1 MFDFLKPT
9 TIFMKKITLLILLI
23 VCSSAYSQIRG
34 KITDP
39 DKNPISFVSIYPDKT
54 ITGTTSNDAGNYE
67 LNIKTPGNYTIV
79 FQFLGYKTIK
89 KIVSITDFPFQLNVA
104 MVDEKVVLDEIFINT
119 GENPANKIIRKAI
132 DNKSNNTDKFKEYT
146 SSFYSRG
153 LFKVKNAPEKILGQS
168 LGDLG
173 GGLDSTRTGIIYLS
187 ETISE
192 ITFQKKPA
200 EFKEKIIAS
209 KVSGSDNGISFNRA
223 EEANFDFYSNA
234 VLIAENNL
242 VSPIS
247 DNAFRYYRYEL
258 EGSFYEKNGRLIN
271 KIKVNPKRSTD
282 RVFSGFI
289 YIVEE
294 DWAIYGVDLKASG
307 EQVGIPIIEVLKFK
321 QDYNYSESNKAWIK
335 ISQIIDFKFGLF
347 GFNVDGRFSGAYSD
361 YNFSPKFKKETF
373 SNEVLSFAKGATEK
387 DSLFWENLRPVP
399 LTSEEKKDYLLKDSI
414 KETRKSKKY
423 LDSLDKENNPI
434 KITSLF
440 TGYTY
445 RNSFK
450 DWSISI
456 NSPLTTISYNT
467 VQGRNTTTT
476 INYFKSLNKTG
487 KWIQAGANLNYSMSE
502 KKIRPVFY
510 FTKKWNSI
518 QRPRMFIS
526 VGQKIN
532 QFNERNPI
540 SKFYNTIYSLF
551 LKENYLKIYEKSFS
565 KISYSQEILNGL
577 YISGS
582 LEYASRKPLFNT
594 SNFVVFGRDIPF
606 QSNNPTDPTN
616 FAAPFNA
623 HNIASLNIGTS
634 VVFDQKYVSY
644 PNRKINFDNSR
655 YPSLGIKYRKNFGS
669 NVSEYNSDVLISN
682 IRQNISMGNLGEFN
696 YNIRSGIF
704 FEKKDIAF
712 MDYLHANGNQL
723 KLAPSNRNSSFGLL
737 NYYKF
742 STNDKYAELHLEHNF
757 KGRLLRNIPLLNTLN
772 FHVVANAK
780 GLFSGG
786 RKPYSEFSLGLDN
799 IGIGKWRFLR
809 IDYVKSNFNGKK
821 GDGFLFGI
829 SF

>member
-1 MFDFLKPT
+1 
-9 TIFMKKITLLILLI
+9 MKKIVLLVLLLH
-23 VCSSAYSQIRG
+23 SFPSFSQIKG
-34 KITDP
+34 KVTDS

-89 KIVSITDFPFQLNVA
+89 KIVSITDFPFQLNVV
-104 MVDEKVVLDEIFINT
+104 MVDEKVVLDEISINT

-153 LFKVKNAPEKILGQS
+153 LFKVKNAPEKILGQR

-187 ETISE
+187 ETVSE

-271 KIKVNPKRSTD
+271 KIKVNPKRSKD

-307 EQVGIPIIEVLKFK
+307 EQIGIPIIEVLKFK

-387 DSLFWENLRPVP
+387 DSLFWENLRPVA

-467 VQGRNTTTT
+467 VQGRNTTTS

-502 KKIRPVFY
+502 KKIRPVLY

-518 QRPRMFIS
+518 QRPKMFIS
-526 VGQKIN
+526 VGKKIS

-606 QSNNPTDPTN
+606 QSNNPIDPTN
-616 FAAPFNA
+616 FTAPFNT

-634 VVFDQKYVSY
+634 IVFDQKYVSY
-644 PNRKINFDNSR
+644 PNRKINFENSR
-655 YPSLGIKYRKNFGS
+655 YPSLSIRYRKNFGS

-682 IRQNISMGNLGEFN
+682 IRQNISIGNLGEFN

-742 STNDKYAELHLEHNF
+742 STNDKYAEVHLEHNF

-780 GLFSGG
+780 GLFTGG

>member
-1 MFDFLKPT
+1 
-9 TIFMKKITLLILLI
+9 MKKIVLLVLLLH
-23 VCSSAYSQIRG
+23 SFPSFSQIKG
-34 KITDP
+34 KVTDS

-89 KIVSITDFPFQLNVA
+89 KTVSITDFPFQLNVV
-104 MVDEKVVLDEIFINT
+104 MVDEKVVLDEISINT

-153 LFKVKNAPEKILGQS
+153 LFKVKNAPEKILGQR

-187 ETISE
+187 ETVSE

-271 KIKVNPKRSTD
+271 KIKVNPKRSKD

-307 EQVGIPIIEVLKFK
+307 EQIGIPIIEVLKFK

-518 QRPRMFIS
+518 QRPRIFIS

-606 QSNNPTDPTN
+606 QSNNPIDPTN
-616 FAAPFNA
+616 FTAPFNT

-634 VVFDQKYVSY
+634 IVFDQKYVSY
-644 PNRKINFDNSR
+644 PNRKINFENSR
-655 YPSLGIKYRKNFGS
+655 YPSLSIRYRKNFGS

-682 IRQNISMGNLGEFN
+682 IRQNISIGNLGEFN

-742 STNDKYAELHLEHNF
+742 STNDKYAEVHLEHNF

-780 GLFSGG
+780 GLFTGG

>member
-1 MFDFLKPT
+1 
-9 TIFMKKITLLILLI
+9 MKKIVLLVLLLH
-23 VCSSAYSQIRG
+23 SFPSFSQIKG
-34 KITDP
+34 KVTDS

-89 KIVSITDFPFQLNVA
+89 KIVSITDFPFQLNVV
-104 MVDEKVVLDEIFINT
+104 MVDEKVVLDEISINT

-153 LFKVKNAPEKILGQS
+153 LFKVKNAPEKILGQR

-187 ETISE
+187 ETVSE

-271 KIKVNPKRSTD
+271 KIKVNPKRSKD

-307 EQVGIPIIEVLKFK
+307 EQIGIPIIEVLKFK

-387 DSLFWENLRPVP
+387 DSLFWENLRPVA

-518 QRPRMFIS
+518 QRPRIFIS

-606 QSNNPTDPTN
+606 QSNNPIDPTN
-616 FAAPFNA
+616 FTAPFNT

-634 VVFDQKYVSY
+634 IVFDQKYVSY
-644 PNRKINFDNSR
+644 PNRKINFENSR
-655 YPSLGIKYRKNFGS
+655 YPSLSIRYRKNFGS

-682 IRQNISMGNLGEFN
+682 IRQNISIGNLGEFN

-742 STNDKYAELHLEHNF
+742 STNDKYAEVHLEHNF

-780 GLFSGG
+780 GLFTGG

>member
-1 MFDFLKPT
+1 
-9 TIFMKKITLLILLI
+9 MKKITLVVLLLHSF
-23 VCSSAYSQIRG
+23 SSFSQIKG
-34 KITDP
+34 KVTDS

-79 FQFLGYKTIK
+79 FQFLGYKTFK
-89 KIVSITDFPFQLNVA
+89 KIVSITDFPFQLNVV
-104 MVDEKVVLDEIFINT
+104 MDDEKVVLDEISINN

-132 DNKSNNTDKFKEYT
+132 DNKSNNTDKFKEFT

-187 ETISE
+187 ETVSE

-258 EGSFYEKNGRLIN
+258 EGSFYDKNGRLIN
-271 KIKVNPKRSTD
+271 KIKVNPKRSRD

-423 LDSLDKENNPI
+423 LDSLDKKNNPI

-445 RNSFK
+445 RNSLK
-450 DWSISI
+450 NWSISI

-467 VQGRNTTTT
+467 VQGRNTTTS
-476 INYFKSLNKTG
+476 INYFKRLNKTG
-487 KWIQAGANLNYSMSE
+487 KWIQAGTNLNYSMSE

-540 SKFYNTIYSLF
+540 SKFHNTIYSLF

-565 KISYSQEILNGL
+565 KISYSQEVLNGL
-577 YISGS
+577 YIIGS

-606 QSNNPTDPTN
+606 QSNNPIDPTN
-616 FAAPFNA
+616 FTAPFNT

-634 VVFDQKYVSY
+634 IIFDQKYVSY

-655 YPSLGIKYRKNFGS
+655 YPSLNIRYRKNFGS
-669 NVSEYNSDVLISN
+669 NVSEYNSNVLISN

-742 STNDKYAELHLEHNF
+742 STNDKYAEVHLEHNF

-772 FHVVANAK
+772 FHIVANAK
-780 GLFSGG
+780 GLFTGG

-809 IDYVKSNFNGKK
+809 IDYVRSNFNGKK

>member
-1 MFDFLKPT
+1 
-9 TIFMKKITLLILLI
+9 MKKIVLLVLLLH
-23 VCSSAYSQIRG
+23 SFPSFSQIKG
-34 KITDP
+34 KVTDS

-89 KIVSITDFPFQLNVA
+89 KTVSITDFPFQLNVV
-104 MVDEKVVLDEIFINT
+104 MVDEKVVLDEISINT

-132 DNKSNNTDKFKEYT
+132 NNKSNNTDKFKEYT

-153 LFKVKNAPEKILGQS
+153 LFKVKNAPEKILGQR

-187 ETISE
+187 ETVSE

-271 KIKVNPKRSTD
+271 KIKVNPKRSKD

-307 EQVGIPIIEVLKFK
+307 EQIGIPIIEVLKFK

-387 DSLFWENLRPVP
+387 DSLFWENLRPVA

-518 QRPRMFIS
+518 QRPRIFIS

-606 QSNNPTDPTN
+606 QSNNPIDPTN
-616 FAAPFNA
+616 FTAPFNT

-634 VVFDQKYVSY
+634 IVFDQKYVSY
-644 PNRKINFDNSR
+644 PNRKINFENSR
-655 YPSLGIKYRKNFGS
+655 YPSLSIRYRKNFGS

-682 IRQNISMGNLGEFN
+682 IRQNISIGNLGEFN

-742 STNDKYAELHLEHNF
+742 STNDKYAEVHLEHNF

-780 GLFSGG
+780 GLFTGG

>member
-1 MFDFLKPT
+1 
-9 TIFMKKITLLILLI
+9 MKKIVLLVLLLHSF
-23 VCSSAYSQIRG
+23 SSFSQIKG
-34 KITDP
+34 KVTDS

-89 KIVSITDFPFQLNVA
+89 KTVSITDFPFQLNVV
-104 MVDEKVVLDEIFINT
+104 MVDEKVVLDEISINT

-153 LFKVKNAPEKILGQS
+153 LFKVKNAPEKILGQR

-187 ETISE
+187 ETVSE

-271 KIKVNPKRSTD
+271 KIKVNPKRSKD

-307 EQVGIPIIEVLKFK
+307 EQIGIPIIEVLKFK

-387 DSLFWENLRPVP
+387 DSLFWENLRPVA

-518 QRPRMFIS
+518 QRPKMFIS
-526 VGQKIN
+526 VGKKIS

-606 QSNNPTDPTN
+606 QSNNPIDPTN
-616 FAAPFNA
+616 FTAPFNT

-634 VVFDQKYVSY
+634 IVFDQKYVSY
-644 PNRKINFDNSR
+644 PNRKINFENSR
-655 YPSLGIKYRKNFGS
+655 YPSLSIRYRKNFGS

-682 IRQNISMGNLGEFN
+682 IRQNISIGNLGEFN

-742 STNDKYAELHLEHNF
+742 STNDKYAEVHLEHNF

-780 GLFSGG
+780 GLFTGG

>member
-1 MFDFLKPT
+1 
-9 TIFMKKITLLILLI
+9 MKKIVLLVLLLHSF
-23 VCSSAYSQIRG
+23 SSFSQIKG
-34 KITDP
+34 KVTDS

-89 KIVSITDFPFQLNVA
+89 KIVSITDFPFQLNVV
-104 MVDEKVVLDEIFINT
+104 MDDEKVVLDEISINT
-119 GENPANKIIRKAI
+119 GENSANKIIRKAI

-153 LFKVKNAPEKILGQS
+153 LFKVKNAPEKILGQR

-187 ETISE
+187 ETVSE

-565 KISYSQEILNGL
+565 KISYSQEVLNGL

-616 FAAPFNA
+616 FAAPFNT

-742 STNDKYAELHLEHNF
+742 STNDKYAEVHLEHNF

-780 GLFSGG
+780 GLFTGG

>member
-1 MFDFLKPT
+1 
-9 TIFMKKITLLILLI
+9 MKKIVLLVLLLHSF
-23 VCSSAYSQIRG
+23 SSFSQIKG
-34 KITDP
+34 KVIDS

-89 KIVSITDFPFQLNVA
+89 KTVSITDFPFQLNVV
-104 MVDEKVVLDEIFINT
+104 MVDEKVVLDEISINT

-153 LFKVKNAPEKILGQS
+153 LFKVKNAPEKILGQR

-187 ETISE
+187 ETVSE

-271 KIKVNPKRSTD
+271 KIKVNPKRSKD

-307 EQVGIPIIEVLKFK
+307 EQIGIPIIEVLKFK

-387 DSLFWENLRPVP
+387 DSLFWENLRPVA
-399 LTSEEKKDYLLKDSI
+399 LTSEEKKDYLLKDSF

-518 QRPRMFIS
+518 QRPRIFIS

-606 QSNNPTDPTN
+606 QSNNPIDPTN
-616 FAAPFNA
+616 FTAPFNT

-634 VVFDQKYVSY
+634 IVFDQKYVSY
-644 PNRKINFDNSR
+644 PNRKINFENSR
-655 YPSLGIKYRKNFGS
+655 YPSLSIRYRKNFGS

-682 IRQNISMGNLGEFN
+682 IRQNISIGNLGEFN

-742 STNDKYAELHLEHNF
+742 STNDKYAEVHLEHNF

-780 GLFSGG
+780 GLFTGG

>member
-1 MFDFLKPT
+1 
-9 TIFMKKITLLILLI
+9 MKKIVLLVLLLH
-23 VCSSAYSQIRG
+23 SFPSFSQIKG
-34 KITDP
+34 KVTDS

-89 KIVSITDFPFQLNVA
+89 KTVSITDFPFQLNVV
-104 MVDEKVVLDEIFINT
+104 MVDEKVVLDEISINT

-153 LFKVKNAPEKILGQS
+153 LFKVKNAPEKILGQR

-187 ETISE
+187 ETVSE

-271 KIKVNPKRSTD
+271 KIKVNPKRSKD

-307 EQVGIPIIEVLKFK
+307 EQIGIPIIEVLKFK

-387 DSLFWENLRPVP
+387 DSLFWENLRPVA

-518 QRPRMFIS
+518 QRPRIFIS

-582 LEYASRKPLFNT
+582 LEYESRKPLFNT

-606 QSNNPTDPTN
+606 QSNNPIDPTN
-616 FAAPFNA
+616 FTAPFNT

-634 VVFDQKYVSY
+634 IVFDQKYVSY
-644 PNRKINFDNSR
+644 PNRKINFENSR
-655 YPSLGIKYRKNFGS
+655 YPSLSIRYRKNFGS

-682 IRQNISMGNLGEFN
+682 IRQNISIGNLGEFN

-742 STNDKYAELHLEHNF
+742 STNDKYAEVHLEHNF

-780 GLFSGG
+780 GLFTGG

>member
-1 MFDFLKPT
+1 
-9 TIFMKKITLLILLI
+9 MKKIVLLVLLLHSF
-23 VCSSAYSQIRG
+23 SSFSQIKG
-34 KITDP
+34 KVTDS

-89 KIVSITDFPFQLNVA
+89 KIVSITDFPFQLNVV

-153 LFKVKNAPEKILGQS
+153 LFKVKNAPEKILGQR

-187 ETISE
+187 ETVSE

-476 INYFKSLNKTG
+476 INYFNSLNKTG

-540 SKFYNTIYSLF
+540 SKFHNTIYSLF

-606 QSNNPTDPTN
+606 QSNNPIDPTN
-616 FAAPFNA
+616 FTAPFNT

-634 VVFDQKYVSY
+634 IVFDQKYVSY

-655 YPSLGIKYRKNFGS
+655 YPSLSIRYRKNFGS

-742 STNDKYAELHLEHNF
+742 STNDKYAEVHLEHNF

-780 GLFSGG
+780 GLFTGG

>member
-1 MFDFLKPT
+1 
-9 TIFMKKITLLILLI
+9 MKKIVLLVLLLHSF
-23 VCSSAYSQIRG
+23 SSFSQIKG
-34 KITDP
+34 KVTDS

-67 LNIKTPGNYTIV
+67 LDIKTPGNYTIV

-89 KIVSITDFPFQLNVA
+89 KIVSITDFPFQLNVV

-153 LFKVKNAPEKILGQS
+153 LFKVKNAPEKILGQR

-187 ETISE
+187 ETVSE

-487 KWIQAGANLNYSMSE
+487 KWIQTGANLNYSMSE
-502 KKIRPVFY
+502 KK
-510 FTKKWNSI
+510 
-518 QRPRMFIS
+518 
-526 VGQKIN
+526 
-532 QFNERNPI
+532 
-540 SKFYNTIYSLF
+540 
-551 LKENYLKIYEKSFS
+551 
-565 KISYSQEILNGL
+565 
-577 YISGS
+577 
-582 LEYASRKPLFNT
+582 
-594 SNFVVFGRDIPF
+594 
-606 QSNNPTDPTN
+606 
-616 FAAPFNA
+616 
-623 HNIASLNIGTS
+623 
-634 VVFDQKYVSY
+634 
-644 PNRKINFDNSR
+644 
-655 YPSLGIKYRKNFGS
+655 
-669 NVSEYNSDVLISN
+669 
-682 IRQNISMGNLGEFN
+682 
-696 YNIRSGIF
+696 
-704 FEKKDIAF
+704 
-712 MDYLHANGNQL
+712 
-723 KLAPSNRNSSFGLL
+723 
-737 NYYKF
+737 
-742 STNDKYAELHLEHNF
+742 
-757 KGRLLRNIPLLNTLN
+757 
-772 FHVVANAK
+772 
-780 GLFSGG
+780 
-786 RKPYSEFSLGLDN
+786 
-799 IGIGKWRFLR
+799 
-809 IDYVKSNFNGKK
+809 
-821 GDGFLFGI
+821 
-829 SF
+829 

>member
-1 MFDFLKPT
+1 
-9 TIFMKKITLLILLI
+9 MKKITLVVLLLH
-23 VCSSAYSQIRG
+23 SFFSFSQIKG
-34 KITDP
+34 KVTDS
-39 DKNPISFVSIYPDKT
+39 DKNPISFVSIYLDKT

-67 LNIKTPGNYTIV
+67 LNIKTPGDYTIV

-89 KIVSITDFPFQLNVA
+89 KIVSITDFPFQLNVV

-153 LFKVKNAPEKILGQS
+153 LFKVKNAPEKILGQR

-187 ETISE
+187 ETVSE

-476 INYFKSLNKTG
+476 INYFNSLNKTG

-510 FTKKWNSI
+510 FTKKWNSVL
-518 QRPRMFIS
+518 RPKMFIS
-526 VGQKIN
+526 AGKKVS

-565 KISYSQEILNGL
+565 KISYSQEVLNGL

-655 YPSLGIKYRKNFGS
+655 YPSLGVKYRKNFGS
-669 NVSEYNSDVLISN
+669 SVSEYNSDVLISN

-742 STNDKYAELHLEHNF
+742 STNDKYAEVHLEHNF

-780 GLFSGG
+780 GLFTGG

>member
-1 MFDFLKPT
+1 
-9 TIFMKKITLLILLI
+9 MKKIVLLVLLLHSF
-23 VCSSAYSQIRG
+23 SSFSQIKG
-34 KITDP
+34 KVTDS

-89 KIVSITDFPFQLNVA
+89 KIVSITDFPFQLNVV
-104 MVDEKVVLDEIFINT
+104 MVDEKVVLDEISINT

-153 LFKVKNAPEKILGQS
+153 LFKVKNAPEKILGQR

-187 ETISE
+187 ETVSE

-565 KISYSQEILNGL
+565 KISYSQEVLNGL

-616 FAAPFNA
+616 FAAPFNT

-655 YPSLGIKYRKNFGS
+655 YPSLRIRYRKNFGS
-669 NVSEYNSDVLISN
+669 SISEYNSDVLISN

-742 STNDKYAELHLEHNF
+742 STNDKYAEVHLEHNF

-780 GLFSGG
+780 GLFTGG

>member
-1 MFDFLKPT
+1 
-9 TIFMKKITLLILLI
+9 MKKIVLLVLLLH
-23 VCSSAYSQIRG
+23 SFPSFSQIKG
-34 KITDP
+34 KVTDS

-89 KIVSITDFPFQLNVA
+89 KTVSITDFPFQLNVV
-104 MVDEKVVLDEIFINT
+104 MVDEKVVLDEISINT

-153 LFKVKNAPEKILGQS
+153 LFKVKNAPEKILGQR

-187 ETISE
+187 ETVSE

-518 QRPRMFIS
+518 QRPRIFIS

-606 QSNNPTDPTN
+606 QSNNPIDPTN
-616 FAAPFNA
+616 FTAPFNT

-634 VVFDQKYVSY
+634 IVFDQKYVSY
-644 PNRKINFDNSR
+644 PNRKINFENSR
-655 YPSLGIKYRKNFGS
+655 YPSLSIRYRKNFGS

-682 IRQNISMGNLGEFN
+682 IRQNISIGNLGEFN

-742 STNDKYAELHLEHNF
+742 STNDKYAEVHLEHNF

-780 GLFSGG
+780 GLFTGG

>member
-1 MFDFLKPT
+1 
-9 TIFMKKITLLILLI
+9 MKKIVLLVLLLH
-23 VCSSAYSQIRG
+23 SFPSFSQIKG
-34 KITDP
+34 KVTDS

-89 KIVSITDFPFQLNVA
+89 KTVSITDFPFQLNVV
-104 MVDEKVVLDEIFINT
+104 MVDEKVVLDEISINT

-153 LFKVKNAPEKILGQS
+153 LFKVKNAPEKILGQR

-187 ETISE
+187 ETVSE

-271 KIKVNPKRSTD
+271 KIKVNPKRSKD

-307 EQVGIPIIEVLKFK
+307 EQIGIPIIEVLKFK

-387 DSLFWENLRPVP
+387 DSLFWENLRPVA

-467 VQGRNTTTT
+467 VQGRNTTTS

-518 QRPRMFIS
+518 QRPRIFIS

-582 LEYASRKPLFNT
+582 LEYESRKPLFNT

-606 QSNNPTDPTN
+606 QSNNPIDPTN
-616 FAAPFNA
+616 FTAPFNT

-634 VVFDQKYVSY
+634 IVFDQKYVSY

-655 YPSLGIKYRKNFGS
+655 YPSLSIRYRKNFGS

-682 IRQNISMGNLGEFN
+682 IRQNISIGNLGEFN

-742 STNDKYAELHLEHNF
+742 STNDKYAEVHLEHNF

-780 GLFSGG
+780 GLFTGG

>member
-1 MFDFLKPT
+1 
-9 TIFMKKITLLILLI
+9 MKKIVLLVLLLH
-23 VCSSAYSQIRG
+23 SFPSFSQIKG
-34 KITDP
+34 KVTDS

-89 KIVSITDFPFQLNVA
+89 KIVSITDFPFQLNVV
-104 MVDEKVVLDEIFINT
+104 MVDEKVVLDEISINT

-187 ETISE
+187 ETVSE

-271 KIKVNPKRSTD
+271 KIKVNPKRSKD

-307 EQVGIPIIEVLKFK
+307 EQIGIPIIEVLKFK

-387 DSLFWENLRPVP
+387 DSLFWENLRPVA

-518 QRPRMFIS
+518 QRPRIFIS

-606 QSNNPTDPTN
+606 QSNNPIDPTN
-616 FAAPFNA
+616 FTAPFNT

-634 VVFDQKYVSY
+634 IVFDQKYVSY

-655 YPSLGIKYRKNFGS
+655 YPSLSIRYRKNFGS

-742 STNDKYAELHLEHNF
+742 STNDKYAEVHLEHNF

-780 GLFSGG
+780 GLFTGG

-809 IDYVKSNFNGKK
+809 IDYVRSNFNGKK

>member
-1 MFDFLKPT
+1 
-9 TIFMKKITLLILLI
+9 MKKIVLLVLLLHSF
-23 VCSSAYSQIRG
+23 SSFSQIKG
-34 KITDP
+34 KVTDS
-39 DKNPISFVSIYPDKT
+39 DKNPISFVSIYLDKT

-89 KIVSITDFPFQLNVA
+89 KIVSITDFPFQLNVV
-104 MVDEKVVLDEIFINT
+104 MDDEKVVLDEISINT

-187 ETISE
+187 ETVSE

-518 QRPRMFIS
+518 LRPKMFIS
-526 VGQKIN
+526 AGKKVS

-565 KISYSQEILNGL
+565 KISYSQEVLNGL

-634 VVFDQKYVSY
+634 IVFDQKYVSY

-655 YPSLGIKYRKNFGS
+655 YPSLGVKYRKNFGS
-669 NVSEYNSDVLISN
+669 SVSEYNSDVLISN

-742 STNDKYAELHLEHNF
+742 STNDKYAEVHLEHNF

-780 GLFSGG
+780 GLFTGG

>member
-1 MFDFLKPT
+1 
-9 TIFMKKITLLILLI
+9 MKKIVLLVLLLH
-23 VCSSAYSQIRG
+23 SFPSFSQIKG
-34 KITDP
+34 KVTDS

-89 KIVSITDFPFQLNVA
+89 KIVSITDFPFQLNVV
-104 MVDEKVVLDEIFINT
+104 MVDEKVVLDEISINT

-153 LFKVKNAPEKILGQS
+153 LFKVKNAPEKILGQR

-187 ETISE
+187 ETVSE

-271 KIKVNPKRSTD
+271 KIKVNPKRSKD

-307 EQVGIPIIEVLKFK
+307 EQIGIPIIEVLKFK

-387 DSLFWENLRPVP
+387 DSLFWENLRPVA

-518 QRPRMFIS
+518 QRPRIFIS

-606 QSNNPTDPTN
+606 QSNNPIDPTN
-616 FAAPFNA
+616 FTAPFNT

-634 VVFDQKYVSY
+634 IVFDQKYVSY
-644 PNRKINFDNSR
+644 PNRKINFENSR
-655 YPSLGIKYRKNFGS
+655 YPSLSIRYRKNFGS

-682 IRQNISMGNLGEFN
+682 IRQNISIGNLGEFN

-742 STNDKYAELHLEHNF
+742 STNDKYAEVHLEHNF

-780 GLFSGG
+780 GLFTGG

-809 IDYVKSNFNGKK
+809 IDYVRSNFNGKK

>member
-1 MFDFLKPT
+1 
-9 TIFMKKITLLILLI
+9 MKKIVLLVLLLHSF
-23 VCSSAYSQIRG
+23 SSFSQIKG
-34 KITDP
+34 KVTDS

-89 KIVSITDFPFQLNVA
+89 KIVSITDFPFQLNVV
-104 MVDEKVVLDEIFINT
+104 MVDEKVVLDEISINT

-153 LFKVKNAPEKILGQS
+153 LFKVKNAPEKILGQR

-187 ETISE
+187 ETVSE

-502 KKIRPVFY
+502 KKIRSVFY

-565 KISYSQEILNGL
+565 KISYSQEVLNGL

-682 IRQNISMGNLGEFN
+682 ILQNISMRNLGEFN

-723 KLAPSNRNSSFGLL
+723 KLALSNRNSSFGLL

-742 STNDKYAELHLEHNF
+742 STNDKYAEVHLEHNF

-780 GLFSGG
+780 GLFTGG

>member
-1 MFDFLKPT
+1 
-9 TIFMKKITLLILLI
+9 MKKITLVVLLLLSF
-23 VCSSAYSQIRG
+23 SSFSQIKG
-34 KITDP
+34 KVTDS
-39 DKNPISFVSIYPDKT
+39 DKNPISFVSIYLDKT

-89 KIVSITDFPFQLNVA
+89 KIVSITDFPFQLNVV
-104 MVDEKVVLDEIFINT
+104 MDDEKVVLDEISINT

-247 DNAFRYYRYEL
+247 DDAFRYYRYEL
-258 EGSFYEKNGRLIN
+258 EGSFYDKNGRLIN
-271 KIKVNPKRSTD
+271 KIKVNPKRSRD

-399 LTSEEKKDYLLKDSI
+399 LTSEEKNDYLLKDSI

-467 VQGRNTTTT
+467 VQGRNTTTS

-518 QRPRMFIS
+518 LRPKMFIS
-526 VGQKIN
+526 AGKKVS

-565 KISYSQEILNGL
+565 KISYSQEVLNGL

-606 QSNNPTDPTN
+606 QSNNPIDPTN
-616 FAAPFNA
+616 FTAPFNT

-634 VVFDQKYVSY
+634 IVFDQKYVSY

-655 YPSLGIKYRKNFGS
+655 YPSLSIRYRKNFGS

-742 STNDKYAELHLEHNF
+742 STNDKYAEVHLEHNF

-780 GLFSGG
+780 GLFTGG

-809 IDYVKSNFNGKK
+809 IDYVRSNFNGKK

>member
-1 MFDFLKPT
+1 
-9 TIFMKKITLLILLI
+9 MKKIVLLVLLLHSF
-23 VCSSAYSQIRG
+23 SSFSQIKG
-34 KITDP
+34 KVTDS

-89 KIVSITDFPFQLNVA
+89 KIVSITDFPFQLNVV

-119 GENPANKIIRKAI
+119 EENPANKIIRKAI

-187 ETISE
+187 ETVSE

-510 FTKKWNSI
+510 FTKKWNSVL
-518 QRPRMFIS
+518 RPKMFIS
-526 VGQKIN
+526 AGKKVS

-606 QSNNPTDPTN
+606 QSNNPIDPTN
-616 FAAPFNA
+616 FTAPFNT
-623 HNIASLNIGTS
+623 HSIASLNIGTS
-634 VVFDQKYVSY
+634 IVFDQKYVSY

-655 YPSLGIKYRKNFGS
+655 YPSLSIRYRKNFCS
-669 NVSEYNSDVLISN
+669 NMSEYNSDVLISN
-682 IRQNISMGNLGEFN
+682 ISQNISMGNLGEFN

-742 STNDKYAELHLEHNF
+742 STNDKYAEVHLEHNF

-780 GLFSGG
+780 GLFTGG

>member
-1 MFDFLKPT
+1 
-9 TIFMKKITLLILLI
+9 MKKIVLLVLLLH
-23 VCSSAYSQIRG
+23 SFPSFSQIKG
-34 KITDP
+34 KVTDS

-89 KIVSITDFPFQLNVA
+89 KTVSITDFPFQLNVV
-104 MVDEKVVLDEIFINT
+104 MVDEKVVLDEISINT

-153 LFKVKNAPEKILGQS
+153 LFKVKNAPEKILGQR

-187 ETISE
+187 ETVSE

-271 KIKVNPKRSTD
+271 KIKVNPKRSKD

-307 EQVGIPIIEVLKFK
+307 EQIGIPIIEVLKFK

-387 DSLFWENLRPVP
+387 DSLFWENLRPVA

-518 QRPRMFIS
+518 QRPRIFIS

-606 QSNNPTDPTN
+606 QSNNPIDPTN
-616 FAAPFNA
+616 FTAPFNT

-634 VVFDQKYVSY
+634 IVFDQKYVSY
-644 PNRKINFDNSR
+644 PNRKINFENSR
-655 YPSLGIKYRKNFGS
+655 YPSLSIRYRKNFGS

-682 IRQNISMGNLGEFN
+682 IRQNISIGNLGEFN

-742 STNDKYAELHLEHNF
+742 STNDKYAEVHLEHNF

-780 GLFSGG
+780 GLFTGG

-809 IDYVKSNFNGKK
+809 IDYVRSNFNGKK

>member
-1 MFDFLKPT
+1 
-9 TIFMKKITLLILLI
+9 MKKITLVVLLLH
-23 VCSSAYSQIRG
+23 SFFSFSQIKG
-34 KITDP
+34 KVTDS
-39 DKNPISFVSIYPDKT
+39 DKNPISFVSIYLDKT

-67 LNIKTPGNYTIV
+67 LSIKTPGDYTVV

-89 KIVSITDFPFQLNVA
+89 KIVSITDFPFQLNVV
-104 MVDEKVVLDEIFINT
+104 MDDEKVVLDEISINT

-192 ITFQKKPA
+192 ITFQKNPA

-247 DNAFRYYRYEL
+247 DDAFRYYRYEL
-258 EGSFYEKNGRLIN
+258 EGSFYDKNGRLIN
-271 KIKVNPKRSTD
+271 KIKVNPKRSRD

-399 LTSEEKKDYLLKDSI
+399 LTSEEKNDYQLKDSI

-423 LDSLDKENNPI
+423 LDSLDKKNNSI

-450 DWSISI
+450 NWSISI

-467 VQGRNTTTT
+467 VQGRNTTTS

-510 FTKKWNSI
+510 FTKKWNSVL
-518 QRPRMFIS
+518 RPKMFIS
-526 VGQKIN
+526 AGKKVS

-565 KISYSQEILNGL
+565 KISYSQEVLNGL

-606 QSNNPTDPTN
+606 QSNNPIDPSN
-616 FAAPFNA
+616 FTAPFNT

-634 VVFDQKYVSY
+634 IVFDQKYVSY

-655 YPSLGIKYRKNFGS
+655 YPSLGIRYRKNFGS
-669 NVSEYNSDVLISN
+669 NVSEYNSVVLISN

-723 KLAPSNRNSSFGLL
+723 KLAPSNRNNSFGLL

-742 STNDKYAELHLEHNF
+742 STNDKYAEVHLEHNF

-780 GLFSGG
+780 GLFTGG

-809 IDYVKSNFNGKK
+809 IDYVRSNFNGKK
-821 GDGFLFGI
+821 GDGFLFGL

>member
-1 MFDFLKPT
+1 
-9 TIFMKKITLLILLI
+9 MKKIVLLVLLLHSF
-23 VCSSAYSQIRG
+23 SSFSQIKG
-34 KITDP
+34 KVTDS

-67 LNIKTPGNYTIV
+67 LNIKTPGDYTVV

-153 LFKVKNAPEKILGQS
+153 LFKVKNAPEKILGQR

-187 ETISE
+187 ETVSE

-247 DNAFRYYRYEL
+247 DDAFRYYRYGL
-258 EGSFYEKNGRLIN
+258 EGSFYDKNGRLIN
-271 KIKVNPKRSTD
+271 KIKVNPKRSRD

-423 LDSLDKENNPI
+423 LDSLDQKNNPI

-532 QFNERNPI
+532 QFNEKNPI

-655 YPSLGIKYRKNFGS
+655 YPSLGVKYRKNFGS
-669 NVSEYNSDVLISN
+669 SVSEYNSDVLISN

-742 STNDKYAELHLEHNF
+742 STNDKYAEVHLEHNF

-772 FHVVANAK
+772 FHIVANAK
-780 GLFSGG
+780 GLFTGG

-809 IDYVKSNFNGKK
+809 IDYVRSNFNGKK

>member
-1 MFDFLKPT
+1 
-9 TIFMKKITLLILLI
+9 MKKIVLLVLLLH
-23 VCSSAYSQIRG
+23 SFPSFSQIKG
-34 KITDP
+34 KVTDS

-89 KIVSITDFPFQLNVA
+89 KTVSITDFPFQLNVV
-104 MVDEKVVLDEIFINT
+104 MVDEKVVLDEISINT

-153 LFKVKNAPEKILGQS
+153 LFKVKNAPEKILGQR

-187 ETISE
+187 ETVSE

-271 KIKVNPKRSTD
+271 KIKVNPKRSKD

-307 EQVGIPIIEVLKFK
+307 EQIGIPIIEVLKFK

-387 DSLFWENLRPVP
+387 DSLFWENLRPVA

-440 TGYTY
+440 TGYIY

-467 VQGRNTTTT
+467 VQGRNTTTS

-502 KKIRPVFY
+502 KKIRPVLY

-518 QRPRMFIS
+518 QRPKMFIS
-526 VGQKIN
+526 VGKKIS

-606 QSNNPTDPTN
+606 QSNNPIDPTN
-616 FAAPFNA
+616 FTAPFNT

-634 VVFDQKYVSY
+634 IVFDQKYVSY
-644 PNRKINFDNSR
+644 PNRKINFENSR
-655 YPSLGIKYRKNFGS
+655 YPSLSIRYRKNFGS

-682 IRQNISMGNLGEFN
+682 IRQNISIGNLGEFN

-742 STNDKYAELHLEHNF
+742 STNDKYAEVHLEHNF

-780 GLFSGG
+780 GLFTGG

>member
-1 MFDFLKPT
+1 
-9 TIFMKKITLLILLI
+9 MKKIVLLVLLLH
-23 VCSSAYSQIRG
+23 SFPSFSQIKG
-34 KITDP
+34 KVTDS

-89 KIVSITDFPFQLNVA
+89 KIVSITDFPFQLNVV
-104 MVDEKVVLDEIFINT
+104 MVDEKVVLDEISINT

-146 SSFYSRG
+146 SSLYSRG
-153 LFKVKNAPEKILGQS
+153 LFKVKNAPEKILGQR

-187 ETISE
+187 ETVSE

-271 KIKVNPKRSTD
+271 KIKVNPKRSKD
-282 RVFSGFI
+282 RVFIGFI

-307 EQVGIPIIEVLKFK
+307 EQIGIPIIEVLKFK

-518 QRPRMFIS
+518 QRPRIFIS

-606 QSNNPTDPTN
+606 QSNNPIDPTN
-616 FAAPFNA
+616 FTAPFNT

-634 VVFDQKYVSY
+634 IFFDQKYVSY

-655 YPSLGIKYRKNFGS
+655 YPSLSIRYRKNFGS

-682 IRQNISMGNLGEFN
+682 IRQNISIGNLGEFN

-742 STNDKYAELHLEHNF
+742 STNDKYAEVHLEHNF

-780 GLFSGG
+780 GLFTGG

>member
-1 MFDFLKPT
+1 
-9 TIFMKKITLLILLI
+9 MKKIVLLVLLLHSF
-23 VCSSAYSQIRG
+23 SSFSQIKG
-34 KITDP
+34 KVTDS

-67 LNIKTPGNYTIV
+67 LNIKKPGNYTIV

-89 KIVSITDFPFQLNVA
+89 KIVSITDFPFQLNVV

-153 LFKVKNAPEKILGQS
+153 LFKVKNAPEKILGQR

-187 ETISE
+187 ETVSE

-623 HNIASLNIGTS
+623 HNIASLNIGAS
-634 VVFDQKYVSY
+634 VVFDQKYISY

-655 YPSLGIKYRKNFGS
+655 YPSLGVKYRKNFGS
-669 NVSEYNSDVLISN
+669 SVSEYNSDVLISN

-742 STNDKYAELHLEHNF
+742 STNDKYAEVHLEHNF

-780 GLFSGG
+780 GLFTGG

>member
-1 MFDFLKPT
+1 
-9 TIFMKKITLLILLI
+9 MKKIVLLVLLLHSF
-23 VCSSAYSQIRG
+23 SSFSQIKG
-34 KITDP
+34 KVTDS

-89 KIVSITDFPFQLNVA
+89 KIVSITDFPFQLNVV
-104 MVDEKVVLDEIFINT
+104 MVDEKVVLDEISINT

-153 LFKVKNAPEKILGQS
+153 LFKVKNAPEKILGQR

-187 ETISE
+187 ETVSE

-271 KIKVNPKRSTD
+271 KIKVNPKRSKD

-307 EQVGIPIIEVLKFK
+307 EQIGIPIIEVLKFK

-387 DSLFWENLRPVP
+387 DSLFWENLRPVA

-518 QRPRMFIS
+518 QRPRIFIS

-565 KISYSQEILNGL
+565 KISYSQEVLNGL

-606 QSNNPTDPTN
+606 QSNNPIDPTN
-616 FAAPFNA
+616 FTAPFNT

-634 VVFDQKYVSY
+634 IVFDQKYVSY
-644 PNRKINFDNSR
+644 PNRKINFENSR
-655 YPSLGIKYRKNFGS
+655 YPSLSIRYRKNFGS

-682 IRQNISMGNLGEFN
+682 IRQNISIGNLGEFN

-742 STNDKYAELHLEHNF
+742 STNDKYAEVHLEHNF

-780 GLFSGG
+780 GLFTGG

>member
-1 MFDFLKPT
+1 
-9 TIFMKKITLLILLI
+9 MKKIVLLVLLLH
-23 VCSSAYSQIRG
+23 SFPSFSQIKG
-34 KITDP
+34 KVTDS

-89 KIVSITDFPFQLNVA
+89 KTVSITDFPFQLNVV
-104 MVDEKVVLDEIFINT
+104 MVDEKVVLDEISINT

-153 LFKVKNAPEKILGQS
+153 LFKVKNAPEKILGQR

-187 ETISE
+187 ETVSE

-271 KIKVNPKRSTD
+271 KIKVNPKRSKD

-307 EQVGIPIIEVLKFK
+307 EQIGIPIIEVLKFK

-387 DSLFWENLRPVP
+387 DSLFWENLRPVA

-518 QRPRMFIS
+518 QRPRIFIS
-526 VGQKIN
+526 VGQKIS

-565 KISYSQEILNGL
+565 KISYSQEVLNGL

-606 QSNNPTDPTN
+606 QSNNPIDPTN
-616 FAAPFNA
+616 FTAPFNT

-634 VVFDQKYVSY
+634 IVFDQKYVSY

-655 YPSLGIKYRKNFGS
+655 YPSLSIRYRKNFGS

-682 IRQNISMGNLGEFN
+682 IRQNISIGNLGEFN

-742 STNDKYAELHLEHNF
+742 STNDKYAEVHLEHNF

-780 GLFSGG
+780 GLFTGG

>member
-1 MFDFLKPT
+1 
-9 TIFMKKITLLILLI
+9 MKKITLIVLLLH
-23 VCSSAYSQIRG
+23 SFFSFSQIKG
-34 KITDP
+34 KVTDS
-39 DKNPISFVSIYPDKT
+39 DKNPISFVSIYLDKT

-67 LNIKTPGNYTIV
+67 LNIKTPGDYTIV

-89 KIVSITDFPFQLNVA
+89 KIVSITDFPFQLNVV
-104 MVDEKVVLDEIFINT
+104 MVDEKVVLDEISINT

-271 KIKVNPKRSTD
+271 KIKVNPKRSKD

-307 EQVGIPIIEVLKFK
+307 EQIGIPIIEVLKFK

-387 DSLFWENLRPVP
+387 DSLFWENLRPVA

-518 QRPRMFIS
+518 QRPRIFIS

-606 QSNNPTDPTN
+606 QSNNPIDPTN
-616 FAAPFNA
+616 FTAPFNT

-634 VVFDQKYVSY
+634 IVFDQKYVSY
-644 PNRKINFDNSR
+644 PNRKINFENSR
-655 YPSLGIKYRKNFGS
+655 YPSLSIRYRKNFGS

-682 IRQNISMGNLGEFN
+682 IRQNISIGNLGEFN

-742 STNDKYAELHLEHNF
+742 STNDKYAEVHLEHNF

-780 GLFSGG
+780 GLFTGG

-809 IDYVKSNFNGKK
+809 IDYVRSNFNGKK

>member
-1 MFDFLKPT
+1 
-9 TIFMKKITLLILLI
+9 MKKIVLLVLLLHSF
-23 VCSSAYSQIRG
+23 SSFSQIKG
-34 KITDP
+34 KVTDS

-89 KIVSITDFPFQLNVA
+89 KIVSITDFPFQLNVV
-104 MVDEKVVLDEIFINT
+104 MVDEKVVLDEISINT

-153 LFKVKNAPEKILGQS
+153 LFKVKNAPEKILGQR

-187 ETISE
+187 ETVSE

-271 KIKVNPKRSTD
+271 KIKVNPKRSKD

-307 EQVGIPIIEVLKFK
+307 EQIGIPIIEVLKFK

-387 DSLFWENLRPVP
+387 DSLFWENLRPVA

-518 QRPRMFIS
+518 QRPKMFIS
-526 VGQKIN
+526 VGKKIS

-606 QSNNPTDPTN
+606 QSNNPIDPTN
-616 FAAPFNA
+616 FTAPFNT

-634 VVFDQKYVSY
+634 IVFDQKYVSY
-644 PNRKINFDNSR
+644 PNRKINFENSR
-655 YPSLGIKYRKNFGS
+655 YPSLSIRYRKNFGS

-682 IRQNISMGNLGEFN
+682 IRQNISIGNLGEFN

-742 STNDKYAELHLEHNF
+742 STNDKYAEVHLEHNF

-780 GLFSGG
+780 GLFTGG

-809 IDYVKSNFNGKK
+809 IDYVRSNFNGKK

>member
-1 MFDFLKPT
+1 
-9 TIFMKKITLLILLI
+9 MKKITLIVLLLHSF
-23 VCSSAYSQIRG
+23 SSFSQIKG
-34 KITDP
+34 KVTDS
-39 DKNPISFVSIYPDKT
+39 DKNPISFVSIYSDKT

-67 LNIKTPGNYTIV
+67 LNIKTPGDYTIV

-89 KIVSITDFPFQLNVA
+89 KIVSITDFPFQLNVV
-104 MVDEKVVLDEIFINT
+104 MVDEKVVLDEISINT

-153 LFKVKNAPEKILGQS
+153 LFKVKNAPEKILGQR

-187 ETISE
+187 ETVSE

-271 KIKVNPKRSTD
+271 KIKVNPKRSKD

-307 EQVGIPIIEVLKFK
+307 EQIGIPIIEVLKFK

-387 DSLFWENLRPVP
+387 DSLFWENLRPVA

-518 QRPRMFIS
+518 QRPRIFIS

-606 QSNNPTDPTN
+606 QSNNPIDPTN
-616 FAAPFNA
+616 FTAPFNT

-634 VVFDQKYVSY
+634 IVFDQKYVSY
-644 PNRKINFDNSR
+644 PNRKINFENSR
-655 YPSLGIKYRKNFGS
+655 YPSLSIRYRKNFGS

-682 IRQNISMGNLGEFN
+682 IRQNISIGNLGEFN

-742 STNDKYAELHLEHNF
+742 STNDKYAEVHLEHNF

-780 GLFSGG
+780 GLFTGG

>member
-1 MFDFLKPT
+1 
-9 TIFMKKITLLILLI
+9 MKKIVLLVLLLHSF
-23 VCSSAYSQIRG
+23 SSFSQIKG
-34 KITDP
+34 KVTDS

-89 KIVSITDFPFQLNVA
+89 KIVSITDFPFQLNVV
-104 MVDEKVVLDEIFINT
+104 MVDEKVVLDEISINT

-153 LFKVKNAPEKILGQS
+153 LFKVKNAPEKILGQR

-187 ETISE
+187 ETVSE

-271 KIKVNPKRSTD
+271 KIKVNPKRSKD

-307 EQVGIPIIEVLKFK
+307 EQIGIPIIEVLKFK

-387 DSLFWENLRPVP
+387 DSLFWENLRPVA

-518 QRPRMFIS
+518 QRPRIFIS

-606 QSNNPTDPTN
+606 QSNNPIDPTN
-616 FAAPFNA
+616 FTAPFNT

-634 VVFDQKYVSY
+634 IVFDQKYVSY
-644 PNRKINFDNSR
+644 PNRKINFENSR
-655 YPSLGIKYRKNFGS
+655 YPSLSIRYRKNFGS

-682 IRQNISMGNLGEFN
+682 IRQNISIGNLGEFN

-742 STNDKYAELHLEHNF
+742 STNDKYAEVHLEHNF

-780 GLFSGG
+780 GLFTGG

>member
-1 MFDFLKPT
+1 
-9 TIFMKKITLLILLI
+9 MKKIVLLVLLLHSF
-23 VCSSAYSQIRG
+23 SSFSQIKG
-34 KITDP
+34 KVTDS

-89 KIVSITDFPFQLNVA
+89 KTVSITDFPFQLNVV
-104 MVDEKVVLDEIFINT
+104 MVDEKVVLDEISINT

-153 LFKVKNAPEKILGQS
+153 LFKVKNAPEKILGQR

-187 ETISE
+187 ETVSE

-271 KIKVNPKRSTD
+271 KIKVNPKRSKD

-307 EQVGIPIIEVLKFK
+307 EQIGIPIIEVLKFK

-387 DSLFWENLRPVP
+387 DSLFWENLRPVA

-518 QRPRMFIS
+518 QRPRIFIS

-606 QSNNPTDPTN
+606 QSNNPIDPTN
-616 FAAPFNA
+616 FTAPFNT

-634 VVFDQKYVSY
+634 IVFDQKYVSY
-644 PNRKINFDNSR
+644 PNRKINFENSR
-655 YPSLGIKYRKNFGS
+655 YPSLSIRYRKNFGS

-682 IRQNISMGNLGEFN
+682 IRQNISIGNLGEFN

-742 STNDKYAELHLEHNF
+742 STNDKYAEVHLEHNF

-780 GLFSGG
+780 GLFTGG

-809 IDYVKSNFNGKK
+809 IDYVRSNFNGKK